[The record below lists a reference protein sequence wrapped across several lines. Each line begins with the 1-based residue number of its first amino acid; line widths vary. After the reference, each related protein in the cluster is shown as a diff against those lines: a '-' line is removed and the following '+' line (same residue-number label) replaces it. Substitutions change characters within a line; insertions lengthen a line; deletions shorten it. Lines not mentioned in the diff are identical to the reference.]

1 MIGVSAFV
9 AKVRAIA
16 DRNPTY
22 RTGGVGKDGTCDC
35 IGLVMGAMYELGHKK
50 YDLHSSNYF
59 ARYQMQKLKKV
70 YEKDLAV
77 GQILYRSRKDGGQ
90 LNARYQAGGRYYNGD
105 KLDYYHAG
113 VVTRVNPLEI
123 IECTESGY
131 ISGIVISSDAKKW
144 QYAGELK
151 DVLYEGYEPDERE
164 ETLVSY
170 KAIVTTEKD
179 PLRVREWPETG
190 TILGKVPKGRTVD
203 VLAEAGDGW
212 PKIRYNELIGYV
224 SEQYLTPIGAAQTE
238 PEETPEETDEV
249 QIPTEDIA
257 EVTIRTIIIDSAG
270 NTFEPVG
277 EFTVKT
283 VLDVDGEERT
293 KGIY

>member
-59 ARYQMQKLKKV
+59 ARYQMQTLKKV
-70 YEKDLAV
+70 YEKDLTV
-77 GQILYRSRKDGGQ
+77 GQILYRSRKDSGK

-151 DVLYEGYEPDERE
+151 DVLYEGYEPEKRE

-238 PEETPEETDEV
+238 PEETQEETDEV
-249 QIPTEDIA
+249 QISPEDIA
-257 EVTIRTIIIDSAG
+257 EVTIRTVITDSEG

-277 EFTVKT
+277 EFVVQT
-283 VLDVDGEERT
+283 VLDVDGEELD
-293 KGIY
+293 

>member
-22 RTGGVGKDGTCDC
+22 STGGVGKDGTCDC

-59 ARYQMQKLKKV
+59 ARYQMQTLKKV
-70 YEKDLAV
+70 YEKDLTV

-131 ISGIVISSDAKKW
+131 ISGVVISSDVKKW

-164 ETLVSY
+164 EKLVSY

-212 PKIRYNELIGYV
+212 PKIRYNKLIGYV
-224 SEQYLTPIGAAQTE
+224 SEQYLTPIGAAQTK

-249 QIPTEDIA
+249 QIPPEDIA
-257 EVTIRTIIIDSAG
+257 EVTIRTIITDSAG

-283 VLDVDGEERT
+283 VLDVDGEELD
-293 KGIY
+293 

>member
-59 ARYQMQKLKKV
+59 ARYQMQTIKKV

-77 GQILYRSRKDGGQ
+77 GQILYRSRKDSGQ

-170 KAIVTTEKD
+170 KAVVTTEKD
-179 PLRVREWPETG
+179 PLRVREWPEAG

-224 SEQYLTPIGAAQTE
+224 SEQYLTPIGAVQTE

-249 QIPTEDIA
+249 QITPEDIA
-257 EVTIRTIIIDSAG
+257 EVPIRTIITDSAG

-283 VLDVDGEERT
+283 VLDVDGEELD
-293 KGIY
+293 

>member
-9 AKVRAIA
+9 AKVRTIA

-59 ARYQMQKLKKV
+59 ARYQMQTLKKV

-151 DVLYEGYEPDERE
+151 DVLYEGYEPEERE

-212 PKIRYNELIGYV
+212 PKIRYNELIGYA
-224 SEQYLTPIGAAQTE
+224 SEKYLTPIGAEQTE

-249 QIPTEDIA
+249 QIPPEDIA
-257 EVTIRTIIIDSAG
+257 EVTIRTIITDSAG

-283 VLDVDGEERT
+283 VLDVDGEELD
-293 KGIY
+293 

>member
-59 ARYQMQKLKKV
+59 ARYQMQTLKKV

-151 DVLYEGYEPDERE
+151 GVLYEDYEQEERT
-164 ETLVSY
+164 ETAVSY
-170 KAIVTTEKD
+170 KAIVTTQKD

-249 QIPTEDIA
+249 QIPPEDIA
-257 EVTIRTIIIDSAG
+257 EVTIRTIITDSAG

-277 EFTVKT
+277 QFVVQT
-283 VLDVDGEERT
+283 VLDVDGEELD
-293 KGIY
+293 

>member
-9 AKVRAIA
+9 AKVREIA

-59 ARYQMQKLKKV
+59 ARYQMTTLKKV
-70 YEKDLAV
+70 NEKDLTA
-77 GQILYRSRKDGGQ
+77 GQILYRSRTDNGK
-90 LNARYQAGGRYYNGD
+90 LNARYKPGGRYYTGD

-113 VVTRVNPLEI
+113 VVTRTNPLEI
-123 IECTESGY
+123 TESTEYGY
-131 ISGIVISSDAKKW
+131 VSGIVISSDAKKW

-151 DVLYEGYEPDERE
+151 DVLYEGYDERTGE
-164 ETLVSY
+164 EYAVSY
-170 KAIVTTEKD
+170 KAIVTTDKD
-179 PLRVREWPETG
+179 PLRVREWAQTG

-212 PKIRYNELIGYV
+212 PKIRYGELIGYV
-224 SEQYLTPIGAAQTE
+224 SEQYLTPLGMQPEEE
-238 PEETPEETDEV
+238 PEEAPQDDV
-249 QIPTEDIA
+249 QILPEDVA
-257 EVTIRTIIIDSAG
+257 NVTIRTIIIDSEG

-283 VLDVDGEERT
+283 VLDVDGEELD
-293 KGIY
+293 

>member
-50 YDLHSSNYF
+50 YDMHSSNYF
-59 ARYQMQKLKKV
+59 ARYQMATLKKV

-90 LNARYQAGGRYYNGD
+90 LNARYQAGGRYYTGD

-224 SEQYLTPIGAAQTE
+224 SEQYLTPLGAKPEEE
-238 PEETPEETDEV
+238 PEEAPQDDV
-249 QIPTEDIA
+249 QILPEDVA
-257 EVTIRTIIIDSAG
+257 NVTIRTIIIDSAG

-283 VLDVDGEERT
+283 VHVDGEELD
-293 KGIY
+293 

>member
-59 ARYQMQKLKKV
+59 ARYQMQTIKKV

-77 GQILYRSRKDGGQ
+77 GQILYRSRKDSGQ

-131 ISGIVISSDAKKW
+131 ISGIVISSDVKKW

-164 ETLVSY
+164 EKLVSY

-212 PKIRYNELIGYV
+212 PKIRYNELMGYA
-224 SEQYLTPIGAAQTE
+224 SEQYLTPIGITEKPNDTESAENDTENAANDTE
-238 PEETPEETDEV
+238 TAPRAL
-249 QIPTEDIA
+249 ILM
-257 EVTIRTIIIDSAG
+257 DSEG
-270 NTFEPVG
+270 NVWRPVG
-277 EFTVKT
+277 GFTVEI
-283 VLDVDGEERT
+283 DDGS
-293 KGIY
+293 ID

>member
-35 IGLVMGAMYELGHKK
+35 IGLVMGAMYELGRKR

-59 ARYQMQKLKKV
+59 ARFQMETLKKV

-77 GQILYRSRKDGGQ
+77 GQILYRSRKDSGQ

-131 ISGIVISSDAKKW
+131 ISGIVISDNTGKW

-151 DVLYEGYEPDERE
+151 GVLYEDYEQEERT
-164 ETLVSY
+164 ETAVSY

-224 SEQYLTPIGAAQTE
+224 SEQYLTPLGMQTEEE
-238 PEETPEETDEV
+238 PEEVQQDDV
-249 QIPTEDIA
+249 QILPEDVA
-257 EVTIRTIIIDSAG
+257 NVTIRTIIIDSEG
-270 NTFEPVG
+270 NTFEPVS
-277 EFTVKT
+277 EFAVKT
-283 VLDVDGEERT
+283 VLDVDGEELD
-293 KGIY
+293 

>member
-35 IGLVMGAMYELGHKK
+35 IGLVMGAMYEMGHKK

-59 ARYQMQKLKKV
+59 ARYQMQTLKKV
-70 YEKDLAV
+70 YEKGLAV

-170 KAIVTTEKD
+170 KAVVTTEKD

-249 QIPTEDIA
+249 QIPPEDIA
-257 EVTIRTIIIDSAG
+257 EVTIRTIITDSAG

-283 VLDVDGEERT
+283 VLDVDGEELD
-293 KGIY
+293 